1 MRLGSG
7 VDYFRTDAM
16 LARPISVFAAAFSA
30 IVIQFSPALALDKPT
45 GDVVLTVTGAIDD
58 TNAASAAE
66 FDIAML
72 EKLPGRA
79 ATLETPWTQG
89 KVTFS
94 GPFMAELMKA
104 VGAHGKTLRV
114 TALNDY
120 TVEVPLSDATDI
132 KTILATKLNNEPMS
146 VRDKGPLFLIYP
158 FDLDHALYNEKYFS
172 RSVWQIKAIEVIE

>member
-1 MRLGSG
+1 
-7 VDYFRTDAM
+7 M
-16 LARPISVFAAAFSA
+16 LARQISLLTAALAA
-30 IVIQFSPALALDKPT
+30 LAVQFGPALALDKPT

-58 TNAASAAE
+58 INSGSAAE
-66 FDIAML
+66 FDMAML

-114 TALNDY
+114 SALNDY

-132 KTILATKLNNEPMS
+132 KTILATRMNDEPMS
-146 VRDKGPLFLIYP
+146 VRDKGPLFIIYP
-158 FDLDHALYNEKYFS
+158 FDLDPSLYNEKYFS
-172 RSVWQIKAIEVIE
+172 RSVWQIKSIEVIE